1 LLDGILLRVSMADL
15 QAHHSQ
21 EHLSAEVHCIKSSQ
35 EDLMK
40 IDKVVLTAIAFSL
53 TVIAVLVLKNIGVL

>member
-1 LLDGILLRVSMADL
+1 MGEKIIAFKSFISLPS
-15 QAHHSQ
+15 SQ

-35 EDLMK
+35 ENLMK

>member
-1 LLDGILLRVSMADL
+1 MADL

-53 TVIAVLVLKNIGVL
+53 TVMAVLVLKNIGVL